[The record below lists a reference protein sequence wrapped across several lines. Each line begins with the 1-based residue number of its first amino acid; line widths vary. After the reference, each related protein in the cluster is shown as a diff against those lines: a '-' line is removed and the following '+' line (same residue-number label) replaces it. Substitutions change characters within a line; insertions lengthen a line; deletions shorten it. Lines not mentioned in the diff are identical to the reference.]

1 MNEVHYSSASNE
13 WQTPPEFF
21 KKYDDKYHFELDAAA
36 TDENALCKKY
46 FTEKDNALV
55 QDWSMY
61 KTVWMN
67 PPYGR
72 ILGKFVKKAYEESLK
87 GVTVVCLVPSRTCTT
102 YWHNY
107 CMKGDIYLI
116 KGRLKFVNRALP
128 SWRADGNFKRT
139 PAPFPSAVIIFN
151 AFGNNKRICES
162 YFQ

>member
-1 MNEVHYSSASNE
+1 MNDVHFSSISNE
-13 WQTPPEFF
+13 WETPRDFWKP
-21 KKYDDKYHFELDAAA
+21 YDDKYHFELDAAA

-46 FTEKDNALV
+46 FTVKDDALI

-72 ILGKFVKKAYEESLK
+72 ILGKFVKKAYEESTK
-87 GVTVVCLVPSRTCTT
+87 GIIVVCLIPSRTDTK
-102 YWHNY
+102 YFHDY
-107 CMKGDIYLI
+107 CLKYGKIEFL

-139 PAPFPSAVIIFN
+139 PAPFPSCVVV
-151 AFGNNKRICES
+151 FGE
-162 YFQ
+162 